1 MSNQSPAELFSQYL
15 ARSQAYIIG
24 ADLFFERALIA
35 LLSGGHMLLVGP
47 PGVAK
52 TRSARVFGALVGLSS
67 KRVQFTSDLLPSDVV
82 GAEIYNPK
90 TLSFESKKWPI
101 FTEILIADELNRA
114 PAKVQSAML
123 EAMAEGQVTLA
134 GISQA
139 LPQPFM
145 VMATMNP
152 FDGVGTYTLPVA
164 SFDRFALSYEFDY
177 PSIESEV
184 AILSITHSDL
194 PSEVLLNARDI
205 VALQKLSEQIY
216 VDERIYHY
224 IARLLANLRSQE
236 YLESGVSSRAG
247 IALARAAQSRALL
260 HGRTFVNPEDIQSL
274 WNSVLLHRT
283 TVSYAGVSAGVHAQ
297 DLLTH
302 TLASTNIEHANETS
316 DRV

>member
-1 MSNQSPAELFSQYL
+1 
-15 ARSQAYIIG
+15 
-24 ADLFFERALIA
+24 
-35 LLSGGHMLLVGP
+35 
-47 PGVAK
+47 
-52 TRSARVFGALVGLSS
+52 
-67 KRVQFTSDLLPSDVV
+67 
-82 GAEIYNPK
+82 
-90 TLSFESKKWPI
+90 
-101 FTEILIADELNRA
+101 
-114 PAKVQSAML
+114 
-123 EAMAEGQVTLA
+123 
-134 GISQA
+134 
-139 LPQPFM
+139 M

-164 SFDRFALSYEFDY
+164 SFDRFALSYEIDY

-194 PSEVLLNARDI
+194 PSEALLNTQDI
-205 VALQKLSEQIY
+205 IALQKLSEQIY

-224 IARLLANLRSQE
+224 IARLLANLRSQQ

-283 TVSYAGVSAGVHAQ
+283 TVSYIGISAGVTAQ

-302 TLASTNIEHANETS
+302 TLASTNIEYANES
-316 DRV
+316 SYRV